1 MPPRQER
8 ATPLPSGAHRAAP
21 SGGRLAER
29 WAGQLTVGRRHAL
42 VVLSL
47 ITHMVLS
54 AASAY
59 ATSCRPL
66 QDRYVFACS
75 EASCVP
81 RFRAREALSS
91 QRFSFAPCARRL
103 LIEEFP
109 DWAVSPIQ
117 DALHAKIERPRLG
130 AVEVV
135 LERRFHLDAPQ
146 NEAALREELQSPR
159 TQLQIRLAPEG
170 EVALRAAFERRSVDE
185 LWASRR
191 TLVMR
196 ALAVSVIGAIL
207 FGSCAWFVRRLR
219 RTPRP
224 RQLRLLGI
232 VLALDTFL
240 FVVALDVPVAKT
252 IGLAAVPLSALVAVI
267 DLATFAVARIWMWG
281 APDRHRPTI

>member
-1 MPPRQER
+1 M
-8 ATPLPSGAHRAAP
+8 GAGKLTM
-21 SGGRLAER
+21 GG
-29 WAGQLTVGRRHAL
+29 RHAL

-47 ITHMVLS
+47 ITHMALS

-59 ATSCRPL
+59 ATTCRWL

-75 EASCVP
+75 EESCVP
-81 RFRAREALSS
+81 RFRVREVRSEG
-91 QRFSFAPCARRL
+91 FSFDPCARPFV
-103 LIEEFP
+103 IEQFP

-117 DALHAKIERPRLG
+117 DALLAKVSRPRLG

-146 NEAALREELQSPR
+146 NEEALRDELRSPR

-170 EVALRAAFERRSVDE
+170 DVALRAAFERRSVDE

-191 TLVMR
+191 AWVLHVLV
-196 ALAVSVIGAIL
+196 VSVIGAIL

-240 FVVALDVPVAKT
+240 FILGGSSIGTFLFIFGSVALVVPVAT
-252 IGLAAVPLSALVAVI
+252 TVELAAIPLSVLVAVI
-267 DLATFAVARIWMWG
+267 ELATFAVARIWKWG
-281 APDRHRPTI
+281 APDRQPPTI